1 MRLLPAL
8 AIVLVASLAAC
19 VSPQILSANDRG
31 GIVKFANGSNSA
43 TTFSVADAYCHQR
56 NRVAQITGTDEVYN
70 QVTFAC
76 VEP

>member
-1 MRLLPAL
+1 MRLSPVLAL
-8 AIVLVASLAAC
+8 AAAVGLQGC
-19 VSPQILSANDRG
+19 VSPQILSANERG
-31 GIVKFANGSNSA
+31 GIIKFANGSNTA
-43 TTFSVADAYCHQR
+43 ATFSVADAYCHQR